1 MFLTDLLIIPS
12 QKIPLTCANN
22 CRIYVKMFINQCD
35 IGVDNPLNR
44 SIYLNK
50 KKKRC
55 WWGEKKRVLM
65 GINLIA
71 NKFKMRFTQNS
82 EERNC
87 QKSGQYFDKNL

>member
-50 KKKRC
+50 KKEVLVG
-55 WWGEKKRVLM
+55 GEEEGVD
-65 GINLIA
+65 GNQ
-71 NKFKMRFTQNS
+71 FNS
-82 EERNC
+82 
-87 QKSGQYFDKNL
+87 Q